1 MQKYTALKKW
11 HDIAVS
17 TVTAA
22 MRQSGA
28 HLDDFTAVGVSPCSA
43 LALAENLLS
52 DGALR
57 LTKW

>member
-1 MQKYTALKKW
+1 
-11 HDIAVS
+11 
-17 TVTAA
+17 

-28 HLDDFTAVGVSPCSA
+28 HLDDFTAVGVSPSA